1 MKLNNIKQILLTAA
15 DISMVILNISLA
27 PLKRFHPTRSA
38 FYDVVPV
45 TFTSPRPNYA
55 GETLLK
61 VFLNLSQKKPCAKVA
76 LGLVSV
82 DLSRQSTSKHIFI
95 N

>member
-1 MKLNNIKQILLTAA
+1 
-15 DISMVILNISLA
+15 MVILNISLA
-27 PLKRFHPTRSA
+27 PSQKMLRFHPPAALLRRRSRHVYVSEAPPRSA
-38 FYDVVPV
+38 
-45 TFTSPRPNYA
+45 
-55 GETLLK
+55 TLLK

-82 DLSRQSTSKHIFI
+82 DLSRHSTSKHIFI